1 VRYLAGSPVVSV
13 HLASVHVVAGHLA
26 AAEAPPSPLL
36 PSVTEMIIGSI
47 AFGIVFF
54 MLYKV
59 LMPRISKTLAERT
72 DAIEGGLKRA
82 EDAQAEAKQ
91 VLAQYKAQLDDARH
105 EAARIREQAKEEAA
119 QLVAKGRAD
128 GLAEKQRMIASASA
142 EVEAD
147 RQRVLT
153 ALHAE
158 VGTLAVELASRIV
171 GESLADEA
179 RQSRM
184 VDRFLAELDAQ
195 TADQVTGETP
205 ARAT

>member
-1 VRYLAGSPVVSV
+1 VRYLAGSLVHLTSV
-13 HLASVHVVAGHLA
+13 HLASVHLA
-26 AAEAPPSPLL
+26 AAQPPPSPLL
-36 PSVTEMIIGSI
+36 PDATELIIGTV

-59 LMPRISKTLAERT
+59 LMPRISKTLEERT

-91 VLAQYKAQLDDARH
+91 LLEQYRAQLNDARH
-105 EAARIREQAKEEAA
+105 EAARMREQAKEEAA
-119 QLVAKGRAD
+119 QIVARGRAD
-128 GLAEKQRMIASASA
+128 GQAEMQRLIVSADA
-142 EVEAD
+142 VVEAD

-153 ALHAE
+153 ALRSE
-158 VGTLAVELASRIV
+158 VGALAVELASRIV

-184 VDRFLAELDAQ
+184 VDRFLAELDSQ
-195 TADQVTGETP
+195 TAGQAAGETP
-205 ARAT
+205 VRAS